1 MFRDSRCSMI
11 LVKFSDKLSRAWL
24 GGDSAARRQ
33 PSSSPAAA
41 QQQPSSSQTSSSQQ
55 AAKQQRSR
63 SLAAQAGS
71 RQGEQGAVK
80 EQPRS
85 SQGAAKEQPTSS
97 PAGGCRSSPAA
108 NQHQP
113 TRGSQGAAKERKEQG
128 AAKQQ
133 QAKRQGMVV
142 GMLQSMDV
150 LSPAKNSTDGR
161 HAAKHALV
169 KAFACTNSTT
179 FVLCS
184 TASVLGSTSAKF
196 SAPTKVVTSWKHVTS
211 N

>member
-33 PSSSPAAA
+33 PSSSSPAAANKQPSSSEAAA
-41 QQQPSSSQTSSSQQ
+41 QQHRQGAGKESKEQ
-55 AAKQQRSR
+55 SR
-63 SLAAQAGS
+63 S
-71 RQGEQGAVK
+71 
-80 EQPRS
+80 
-85 SQGAAKEQPTSS
+85 
-97 PAGGCRSSPAA
+97 
-108 NQHQP
+108 
-113 TRGSQGAAKERKEQG
+113 SQGAAKERKEQG

-142 GMLQSMDV
+142 GILQSMDV

>member
-33 PSSSPAAA
+33 PSSSSPAAA
-41 QQQPSSSQTSSSQQ
+41 QQQPTSSQA
-55 AAKQQRSR
+55 AAKPQPSSTGRE
-63 SLAAQAGS
+63 QA
-71 RQGEQGAVK
+71 RRA
-80 EQPRS
+80 RS

-113 TRGSQGAAKERKEQG
+113 ARGSQGAAKERKEQG